1 VHIHQPDGFRQRFG
15 TALLGLFG
23 WRAVLEP
30 PPGKK
35 FVAVGYSHTS
45 NWDFLPLI
53 GWAWATGMKASF
65 VGKQE
70 LFKGPMGPIMRR
82 LGGIP
87 LDRDKSKNFVQKVA
101 EIILSRDEIFLVIAA
116 EGTRSRA
123 EYWKS
128 GFYYM
133 ALEAKVPIALGLID
147 WKRKLI
153 GMGAYLM
160 PTGDLE
166 QDFEVIKAFY
176 KDVVGRDP
184 RKQGPVALKPPE
196 PTLS

>member
-1 VHIHQPDGFRQRFG
+1 M
-15 TALLGLFG
+15 LGLFG
-23 WRAVLEP
+23 WKAVLEP

-35 FVAVGYSHTS
+35 FVALGYSHTS

-53 GWAWATGMKASF
+53 GWAWATGVKASF
-65 VGKQE
+65 VGKRE
-70 LFKGPMGPIMRR
+70 LFDGPLGPVMRR

-87 LDRDKSKNFVQKVA
+87 LDRDKSKNFVQRVA
-101 EIILSRDEIFLVIAA
+101 EIITSRDEIFMVIAA
-116 EGTRSRA
+116 EGTRSHA
-123 EYWKS
+123 AYWKS

-133 ALEAKVPIALGLID
+133 ALEANVPIALGLID

-153 GMGAYLM
+153 GMGAYLR

-166 QDFEVIKAFY
+166 SDFEVIKAFY

-184 RKQGPVALKPPE
+184 RKQGPVVLKPPE
-196 PTLS
+196 TPET

>member
-1 VHIHQPDGFRQRFG
+1 MHIHEPKGWRQRFG
-15 TALLGLFG
+15 TTLLGLFG
-23 WRAVLEP
+23 WKAVLEL

-35 FVAVGYSHTS
+35 FVAIGYPHTS
-45 NWDFLPLI
+45 NWDFIPLI

-65 VGKQE
+65 VGKQS
-70 LFKGPMGPIMRR
+70 LFKGLMGPIMRR

-101 EIILSRDEIFLVIAA
+101 EIITDRDEIFLVVAP

-123 EYWKS
+123 DHWKS

-153 GMGAYLM
+153 GMGAYVM
-160 PTGDLE
+160 PTGDLDK
-166 QDFEVIKAFY
+166 DFEAIKAFY
-176 KDVVGRDP
+176 KDVVGRDLS
-184 RKQGPVALKPPE
+184 KQGPVALKPPE
-196 PTLS
+196 PTPS

>member
-1 VHIHQPDGFRQRFG
+1 MHIHQPIGLRQRFG

-23 WRAVLEP
+23 WKAVLQP

-35 FVAVGYSHTS
+35 FVAIGYPHTS
-45 NWDFLPLI
+45 NWDLLPLI
-53 GWAWATGMKASF
+53 VWAWATGVKASF
-65 VGKQE
+65 IGKRE
-70 LFKGPMGPIMRR
+70 LFNGPMGPIMRR

-87 LDRDKSKNFVQKVA
+87 LDRDKSKNFVQTVA
-101 EIILSRDEIFLVIAA
+101 ELIQSRDEIFLVIAA
-116 EGTRSRA
+116 EGTRSKTA
-123 EYWKS
+123 YWKS

-133 ALEAKVPIALGLID
+133 ALEAHVPIALGLID

-153 GMGAYLM
+153 GMGAYLT

-166 QDFEVIKAFY
+166 ADFLVIKAFY

-196 PTLS
+196 TTQK